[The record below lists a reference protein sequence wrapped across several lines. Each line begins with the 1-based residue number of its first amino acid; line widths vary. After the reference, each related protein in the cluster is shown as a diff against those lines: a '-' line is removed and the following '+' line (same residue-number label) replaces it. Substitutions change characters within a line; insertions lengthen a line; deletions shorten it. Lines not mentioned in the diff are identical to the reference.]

1 MNTDNQKIHL
11 VLWTARILS
20 IAFAVFISIFALDV
34 FSENIGFRKTVAAL
48 FIHLLPTLIVVVVI
62 VISWRKA
69 FIGGIFYTILAIL
82 YIAFSWG
89 KFDWTAYALIAG
101 PLMVLGILFFFIWY
115 QKKHQLV

>member
-1 MNTDNQKIHL
+1 MNTDHQKIRL
-11 VLWTARILS
+11 ALWTARILS

-34 FSENIGFRKTVAAL
+34 FSEGNDFRKTVVGL
-48 FIHLLPTLIVVVVI
+48 FMHLLPTFIIVLII
-62 VISWRKA
+62 IISWHKP
-69 FIGGIFYTILAIL
+69 FIGGIFYTLLAIL

-115 QKKHQLV
+115 QKKHHLV